1 MAYIKKYSFPFAT
14 KYEVEAELELWEDVE
29 DETIYEFTGI
39 AFNIQYI
46 PTSDDPFEPI
56 YATQLGVS
64 IDVTDEATGYTSEFI
79 PDLTTLNDR
88 KYLAKLYIDGNI
100 QFIGWTLSDAV
111 NISFTTGRKELSF
124 NCVDGLVFLKDIKF
138 SVGEAYDVNQITSV
152 LSFLTS
158 CLNQIAFPT
167 NLNLY
172 TSISYYAEGM
182 DDRSVTDDKEPF
194 NQTYLFAHSFLDGSG
209 LYKDCYSI
217 LVDILISFGARII
230 QVEGK
235 WCIYSINQIAQEN
248 KYFTQYDSTGTLIDS
263 GIIDSSIEVQSFTA
277 NTSNLYFIDNSQ
289 TKLLMKG
296 YNNIISNNDIR
307 YPENLIFNWDLK
319 YVTSGVATGFS
330 QTTTGGAIITIEN
343 YAFVNASAYQID
355 TLSGAGSGKV
365 LTTSESFFPKGSA
378 VDISFVLNLWEF
390 GAAVVAQVILIITGD
405 TQTYYYSKYNDWRDI
420 TLAEDYYEILGADI
434 PADILGVPYS
444 FNLTTEVLPF
454 GGELQFG
461 FFTDNQF
468 SLFVINNFVLTISS
482 LFTNVLIESRIS
494 EADSYTLNIQSPLGL
509 PANGVD
515 YYNYNGYLM
524 LSDGTMAKNW
534 YRYEYPVETF
544 RGLAQLLVRQ
554 YMNIYQQNIINIDCN
569 LSSVNT
575 NSGVLNGF
583 KVLQIADD
591 NDPASIN
598 VSSNYYMFGNTT
610 MNLYADEVQSTLL
623 EINNINIEGATI
635 ETTYTDGDVSQ
646 ALPENCYCYE
656 VTGVEDGATYTY
668 TDCNGLDNF
677 MSISNGQSIY
687 VSAASIPSVSGATVV
702 LVDAGFCSI

>member
-14 KYEVEAELELWEDVE
+14 KYELPAVLELWEDTNNTTV
-29 DETIYEFTGI
+29 YEFTGVY
-39 AFNIQYI
+39 FDIQYI
-46 PTSDDPFEPI
+46 PSSDDPFEPI
-56 YATQLGVS
+56 YATQLGVT
-64 IDVTDEATGYTSEFI
+64 IDVTNEATGYASQNI
-79 PDLTTLNDR
+79 PNLTTLNDR
-88 KYLAKLYIDGNI
+88 KYLAKLFINGNI

-138 SVGEAYDVNQITSV
+138 SVGIAYDVNQITSV

-158 CLNQIAFPT
+158 CLKQIAFPT

-172 TSISYYAEGM
+172 TSVSYYAEGM
-182 DDRSVTDDKEPF
+182 DNRSVANNKEPF
-194 NQTYLFAHSFLDGSG
+194 SQTYLFAHSFLDGGG

-217 LVDILISFGARII
+217 LVDILKSFGARVI
-230 QVEGK
+230 QVNGK
-235 WCIYSINQIAQEN
+235 WCIYSINQLAQDN
-248 KYFTQYDSTGTLIDS
+248 KYFTEYSSTGTLINS
-263 GIIDSSIEVQSFTA
+263 GIIDTSIEVQPYTG

-296 YNNIISNNDIR
+296 YNNIISNNDIK

-319 YVTSGVATGFS
+319 YSTSGVATGWQ
-330 QTTTGGAIITIEN
+330 QTITGGAVITIVSN
-343 YAFVNASAYQID
+343 YSVNKNAFQIS
-355 TLSGAGSGKV
+355 TVSGAGSGKV
-365 LTTSESFFPKGSA
+365 LTTSQSFFPKGSA
-378 VDISFVLNLWEF
+378 VDIKFIINLWDF
-390 GAAVVAQVILIITGD
+390 GAPVVAKLILIITGA
-405 TQTYYYSKYNDWRDI
+405 TQTYYYSKFNDWRLHTGTI
-420 TLAEDYYEILGADI
+420 NYYEIVGADL

-444 FNLTTEVLPF
+444 FSLTSEVLPI
-454 GGELQFG
+454 GGQLQFG
-461 FFTDNQF
+461 LFTDNSF
-468 SLFVINNFVLTISS
+468 SLFIVNDFVLTISS
-482 LFTNVLIESRIS
+482 LFTNVLIESRIN
-494 EADSYTLNIQSPLGL
+494 EADSYTLNIESPLGL

-515 YYNYNGYLM
+515 FYNYSGYLM

-534 YRYEYPVETF
+534 YRYEYPIEKF

-569 LSSVNT
+569 LSSIKT

-583 KVLQIADD
+583 NVLQVLDD

-598 VSSNYYMFGNTT
+598 VSSNYYIFGNTT
-610 MNLYADEVQSTLL
+610 MNLYSDEVQSTLL
-623 EINNINIEGATI
+623 EINNVNIEGATI
-635 ETTYTDGDVSQ
+635 QTTYTDGDISQ

-656 VTGVEDGATYTY
+656 VTGVEDGATYSY

-677 MSISNGQSIY
+677 MSIGNGISLY

-702 LVDAGFCSI
+702 LVDASFCSI

>member
-14 KYEVEAELELWEDVE
+14 KYELPAVLELWENTE
-29 DETIYEFTGI
+29 DETVYEFNGI
-39 AFNIQYI
+39 FFDIQYI
-46 PTSDDPFEPI
+46 PTSDNPFEPI

-64 IDVTDEATGYTSEFI
+64 IDVTDESTGYTSANI

-88 KYLAKLYIDGNI
+88 KYLAKLFIDGNI

-138 SVGEAYDVNQITSV
+138 SVGEAYDINQITSV

-167 NLNLY
+167 NLNIY
-172 TSISYYAEGM
+172 TSLSYYSEGM
-182 DDRSVTDDKEPF
+182 DDRSVSTDKEPF
-194 NQTYLFAHSFLDGSG
+194 NQTYLFAHSFLGGGG

-217 LVDILISFGARII
+217 LIDILTSFGARII
-230 QVEGK
+230 QVDGR
-235 WCIYSINQIAQEN
+235 WCIYSINQLAQEE
-248 KYFTQYDSTGTLIDS
+248 KYFTEYDNTGTLVNS
-263 GIIDSSIEVQSFTA
+263 GTINTSIEVQSFLT

-289 TKLLMKG
+289 IKLLMKG
-296 YNNIISNNDIR
+296 YNNIISNNNIR

-319 YVTSGVATGFS
+319 YVTGGVATGWQ
-330 QTTTGGAIITIEN
+330 QTTTGGAVITIEN
-343 YAFVNASAYQID
+343 YAFINSSAFQIS
-355 TLSGAGSGKV
+355 TLSGVGSGTI
-365 LTTSESFFPKGSA
+365 LTTSQSFFPKGSA

-390 GAAVVAQVILIITGD
+390 GAAIVAKVIFIITGD
-405 TQTYYYSKYNDWRDI
+405 TQTYYYSKYNDWRLHTGTI
-420 TLAEDYYEILGADI
+420 EYYEIVGTDL

-444 FNLTTEVLPF
+444 FNLTTEVLPI

-461 FFTDNQF
+461 FFTDNSF
-468 SLFVINNFVLTISS
+468 SLFVINDFVLTISS

-494 EADSYTLNIQSPLGL
+494 EADSYTLNIESPLGL

-515 YYNYNGYLM
+515 FYNYSGYLM
-524 LSDGTMAKNW
+524 LSNGTMAKNW

-575 NSGVLNGF
+575 TNGVLSGF
-583 KVLQIADD
+583 KVLQIVDD

-610 MNLYADEVQSTLL
+610 MNLYLDEVQSTLL

-635 ETTYTDGDVSQ
+635 KTTYTDGDVSQ

-677 MSISNGQSIY
+677 MSISNGQSVY
-687 VSAASIPSVSGATVV
+687 VAAASIPSVSGCTVV
-702 LVDAGFCSI
+702 LVDPTFCSI

>member
-14 KYEVEAELELWEDVE
+14 KYELPAVLELWEDTN
-29 DETIYEFTGI
+29 DATIYEFTGI
-39 AFNIQYI
+39 LFNIQYI

-56 YATQLGVS
+56 YATQLGVT
-64 IDVTDEATGYTSEFI
+64 IDVTDDATGYTSEFI

-88 KYLAKLYIDGNI
+88 KYLAKLFIDGNI

-111 NISFTTGRKELSF
+111 NISFSTGRKELSF

-138 SVGEAYDVNQITSV
+138 SVGEAYDINQITNV

-167 NLNLY
+167 NLNIY
-172 TSISYYAEGM
+172 TSVSYYAEGM
-182 DDRSVTDDKEPF
+182 DDRSVSDDKEPF

-217 LVDILISFGARII
+217 LIDILTSFGARII
-230 QVEGK
+230 QVDGK
-235 WCIYSINQIAQEN
+235 WCIYSINQIAQTN
-248 KYFTQYDSTGTLIDS
+248 KYFTEYSNTGTLVDS
-263 GIIDSSIEVQSFTA
+263 GLIDTSIEVQPFTS

-296 YNNIISNNDIR
+296 FNNIVSNNDIR

-319 YVTSGVATGFS
+319 YSTAGVATGWQ
-330 QTTTGGAIITIEN
+330 QTTTGSGIITIVSN
-343 YAFVNASAYQID
+343 YSVNKNAFQIS
-355 TLSGAGSGKV
+355 TLGGVGSGKV
-365 LTTSESFFPKGSA
+365 LTTSQSFFPKGSA
-378 VDISFVLNLWEF
+378 VDIKFIINLWDF
-390 GAAVVAQVILIITGD
+390 GSAVVAKIILIITGA
-405 TQTYYYSKYNDWRDI
+405 TQTYYYSKFNDWRLHTGTI
-420 TLAEDYYEILGADI
+420 HYYEIVGSDL

-444 FNLTTEVLPF
+444 FSLTTEVLPI

-461 FFTDNQF
+461 LFTDNSF
-468 SLFVINNFVLTISS
+468 SLFIVNDFVLTISS

-494 EADSYTLNIQSPLGL
+494 EADSYTLNIESPLGL

-515 YYNYNGYLM
+515 FYNYSGYLM

-575 NSGVLNGF
+575 NLGTLNGF
-583 KVLQIADD
+583 KVLQVIDD

-598 VSSNYYMFGNTT
+598 VTNSFYMFGNTT
-610 MNLYADEVQSTLL
+610 MNLYADEIQSTLL
-623 EINNINIEGATI
+623 EINNVNIEGATI
-635 ETTYTDGDVSQ
+635 QTTYTDGDISQ

-656 VTGVEDGATYTY
+656 VTGVEDGATYAY

-677 MSISNGQSIY
+677 MNIGNGISVY
-687 VSAASIPSVSGATVV
+687 VSAASEPSVSGATVV